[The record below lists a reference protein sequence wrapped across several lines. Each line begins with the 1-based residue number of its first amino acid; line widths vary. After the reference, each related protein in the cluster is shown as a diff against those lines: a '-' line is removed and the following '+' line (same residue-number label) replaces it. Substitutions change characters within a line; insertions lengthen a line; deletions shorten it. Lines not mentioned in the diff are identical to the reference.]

1 MKTYCCVSRCATKL
15 SGKSAVTS
23 LERSA
28 TRLVILMMMMMM
40 MMMMTTMMTMMMMM
54 MIDEKQVKCFDQ
66 VPRTECRSV
75 PRNVCNPVFP
85 IVQCLTHHHIITILI
100 MILRMDKNQVCTP
113 TYFCESC
120 EQQAA
125 QPFEVSPLLQTMN
138 EQ

>member
-1 MKTYCCVSRCATKL
+1 MIFVKTV
-15 SGKSAVTS
+15 
-23 LERSA
+23 
-28 TRLVILMMMMMM
+28 
-40 MMMMTTMMTMMMMM
+40 MMMMTR
-54 MIDEKQVKCFDQ
+54 IIDDDNDDGDDDDDDDDEKKVKCFDQ

-85 IVQCLTHHHIITILI
+85 IVQSLTHHHIITILI

-125 QPFEVSPLLQTMN
+125 PFEVSPLLQTMN
-138 EQ
+138 EH